1 MRTASMSLN
10 PIVPPG
16 RLFSLDAL
24 RGFDMIWILGLD
36 ELVHAWY
43 KVSNNSVVTLLNRQ
57 MDHTAWAGLTFYD
70 LIFPLFIFIAGVSLV
85 FSLTRIIER
94 QGRWAAV
101 KRVVIRA
108 ALLYLLGL
116 LYYGGLSKTVG
127 DIRLLGVLQRIAL
140 CYLFAGLLFIC
151 LRPQAQGKHR
161 GLAGNGWLAV
171 ALLVLLGGYWALMT
185 FVPVPGYGAGN
196 FAEGKNLAN
205 FVDQKYLPLFKWDG
219 NHDPE
224 GLLSTLP
231 AIGTCLLG
239 VLAGIF
245 LRETP
250 VSQQKK
256 VFWLVG
262 AGALSL
268 ALGGLW
274 GLQFPVIKKIW
285 TSSYVLLAGG
295 WSLLLL
301 AGFYQVMDIWCVRR
315 PFMPLIW
322 VGMNAIT
329 LYLAVNFVDFRHL
342 ASLFVGGPVK
352 QAAGMYADMLLIA
365 GGVALVWLLAYF
377 LYRQKVF
384 IRL

>member
-1 MRTASMSLN
+1 MRSVLASS
-10 PIVPPG
+10 IHTVSPG

-43 KVSNNSVVTLLNRQ
+43 KVSNNPAVTLLYRQ
-57 MDHTAWAGLTFYD
+57 MDHAAWAGLNFYD
-70 LIFPLFIFIAGVSLV
+70 LIFPLFVFIAGVSLV
-85 FSLTRIIER
+85 FSLSRIILQ

-101 KRVVIRA
+101 KRVALRA

-140 CYLFAGLLFIC
+140 CYLFAGLLFIF
-151 LRPQAQGKHR
+151 LRSWAPDARR
-161 GLAGNGWLAV
+161 GLAGSHWLV
-171 ALLVLLGGYWALMT
+171 VVLLALLAGYWALLT

-219 NHDPE
+219 DHDPE

-250 VSQQKK
+250 LSQQKK
-256 VFWLVG
+256 ALWLAA
-262 AGALSL
+262 AGALCL
-268 ALGGLW
+268 ALGSLW

-285 TSSYVLLAGG
+285 TSSYVLVAGG
-295 WSLLLL
+295 WSLVLL
-301 AGFYQVMDIWCVRR
+301 AGFYQVMDIWCVRQ
-315 PFMPLIW
+315 PFKPLVW

-329 LYLAVNFVDFRHL
+329 LYLAVNFIDFRAL
-342 ASLFVGGPVK
+342 ASLVAGGPVK
-352 QAAGMYADMLLIA
+352 YAAGVYGDILVL
-365 GGVALVWLLAYF
+365 GVGVALVWLLAYF
-377 LYRQKVF
+377 LYRRNIF